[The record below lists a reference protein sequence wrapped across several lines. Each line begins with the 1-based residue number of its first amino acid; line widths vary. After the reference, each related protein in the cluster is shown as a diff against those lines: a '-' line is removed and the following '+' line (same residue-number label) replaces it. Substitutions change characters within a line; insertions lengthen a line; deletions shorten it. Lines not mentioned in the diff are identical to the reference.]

1 MVDPKNPAK
10 VLRYAMEN
18 AGDDLRLYPC
28 LPHTVGLSRACKAKG
43 SRPARRA
50 TITVEVPDETVENL
64 RTPETA
70 DLLMFVLVPRRVL
83 DRAELGLVLPGQRRG

>member
-18 AGDDLRLYPC
+18 AGDDLHLYPC

-43 SRPARRA
+43 SPA

-64 RTPETA
+64 HSPETA
-70 DLLMFVLVPRRVL
+70 DLLMFVLVPRRVV